1 MSLEEVRLMDS
12 VLNSIKKLLGIQ
24 ESYTIFDA
32 DLIMHINSTFA
43 MLNQIGIGPKE
54 GFMIEDSYT
63 TWDEYITQAN
73 ESMVKSYI
81 YLKVRLLFDPPSNNS
96 LTESINRQLSE
107 LEWRLL
113 LVGDTPTEGG
123 DNIEQ

>member
-43 MLNQIGIGPKE
+43 ILNQIGIGPKE

-81 YLKVRLLFDPPSNNS
+81 YLKVRLLFDPPNNNS

-123 DNIEQ
+123 DNIE

>member
-54 GFMIEDSYT
+54 GFVIEDSYT

-123 DNIEQ
+123 DNIE

>member
-1 MSLEEVRLMDS
+1 MDS

-107 LEWRLL
+107 LEWRLYL
-113 LVGDTPTEGG
+113 EGDNKAKGG
-123 DNIEQ
+123 DKSE

>member
-1 MSLEEVRLMDS
+1 MDS

-81 YLKVRLLFDPPSNNS
+81 YLKVRLLFDPPNNNS

-123 DNIEQ
+123 DNIE

>member
-43 MLNQIGIGPKE
+43 VLNQIGIGPKE

-73 ESMVKSYI
+73 ESMVKSYV
-81 YLKVRLLFDPPSNNS
+81 YLKVRLLFDPPSNNF

-107 LEWRLL
+107 LEWRLF

-123 DNIEQ
+123 DNIE

>member
-123 DNIEQ
+123 DNID

>member
-32 DLIMHINSTFA
+32 DLIMYINSTFA

-123 DNIEQ
+123 DNIE

>member
-123 DNIEQ
+123 DRE

>member
-1 MSLEEVRLMDS
+1 MDS

-63 TWDEYITQAN
+63 TWDEYITKAN

-123 DNIEQ
+123 DNIE

>member
-96 LTESINRQLSE
+96 LIESINRQLSE

-123 DNIEQ
+123 DNIE

>member
-96 LTESINRQLSE
+96 LIESINRQLSE

-123 DNIEQ
+123 DNID

>member
-63 TWDEYITQAN
+63 TWDEYITKAN

-123 DNIEQ
+123 DNIE

>member
-123 DNIEQ
+123 DNIE

>member
-1 MSLEEVRLMDS
+1 MPLEEVRLMDS

-107 LEWRLL
+107 LEWRLYL
-113 LVGDTPTEGG
+113 EGDNKAKGG
-123 DNIEQ
+123 DMSE

>member
-107 LEWRLL
+107 LEWRLYL
-113 LVGDTPTEGG
+113 EGDNKAKGG
-123 DNIEQ
+123 DMCE

>member
-1 MSLEEVRLMDS
+1 MDS

-107 LEWRLL
+107 LEWRLYL
-113 LVGDTPTEGG
+113 EGDNKAKGG

>member
-32 DLIMHINSTFA
+32 DLIMHINSAFA

-63 TWDEYITQAN
+63 TWDEYITKAN

-123 DNIEQ
+123 DNIE

>member
-107 LEWRLL
+107 LEWRLYL
-113 LVGDTPTEGG
+113 EGDNKAKGG
-123 DNIEQ
+123 DMSE